1 MIVKA
6 YIDSDIVQA
15 TRRKFALRC
24 KNEVMIDSVRNHLN
38 VLQALEERFEEQSV
52 TLRITRESVGDI
64 QVRSIH

>member
-6 YIDSDIVQA
+6 YIDSDTVQA

-52 TLRITRESVGDI
+52 TL
-64 QVRSIH
+64 